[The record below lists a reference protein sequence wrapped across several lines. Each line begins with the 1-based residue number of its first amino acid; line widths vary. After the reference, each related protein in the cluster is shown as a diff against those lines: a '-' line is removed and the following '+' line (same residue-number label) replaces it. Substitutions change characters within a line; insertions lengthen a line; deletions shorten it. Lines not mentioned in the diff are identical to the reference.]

1 MPSTS
6 LDVLDRKLF
15 YVQSKLLESN
25 YSETDD
31 KVLSEAHLWFQPR
44 HYLEVIEERSNDSRC
59 GYPICGNSIIRPSDV
74 SSILKISYREKRL
87 YEIGRSKL
95 FCSCACLQKS
105 AIFEASL
112 PETHPA
118 SRQVAVDFLSQLGD
132 KSSSASAIDTLPN
145 NYFHAEPSAQ
155 INTGEKIRK
164 SQLAISNNDQVVLV
178 GAAKTVASSSTGKV
192 AQSILKQKSTPKP
205 RTEPSATS
213 SSIPIMSFNS
223 ENYSSS
229 SASSLPILN
238 YSNATTSKSK
248 EVKFVD
254 MKSLG
259 SSVAEKWVDSDIPKE
274 QIKRTSAMKKS
285 SLQSL
290 DYTSISDIQARVSTL
305 TVGAIIEKPS
315 VTPSPVL
322 NVSSDE
328 SPIGADSATEGNNVL
343 SVSNDNNL
351 LRQGKSVAVAVEEAD
366 SGEFKDAAADDD
378 FDYEDEE
385 DEDRIDDTEG
395 ETDGDGD
402 GDYSYRDSA
411 EDISLFMLMWT
422 TLDDLFGESITV
434 ICETAAPF
442 VHSPPP
448 AAALSIASDITA
460 VAVRSRGG
468 RVEHT
473 VTERSAE
480 DDIIEEQRQAIDP
493 TLLASQRSVAMFV
506 ERGFHSAEK
515 ACGLLEHLDA
525 TSMARYHN
533 LRGQILL
540 NVGMNETACPRLKSS
555 EFTFLALLVIDALV
569 TCQSLLTGISLDY
582 GAVSSRWGDRFRSS
596 VSQILRVRSGRQI
609 QKEHSRNLREGDLEL
624 LRSFFPRKLL

>member
-25 YSETDD
+25 YSESDE
-31 KVLSEAHLWFQPR
+31 KVLSEALLWFQPR

-59 GYPICGNSIIRPSDV
+59 GYPICSNSIVRPSDV

-95 FCSCACLQKS
+95 FCSCKCLQKS

-118 SRQVAVDFLSQLGD
+118 SRQVSVDFLSQLSD
-132 KSSSASAIDTLPN
+132 KSSAAAIDTLPK
-145 NYFHAEPSAQ
+145 NYFHGDPSAEA
-155 INTGEKIRK
+155 NTAEIIRTSPSAK
-164 SQLAISNNDQVVLV
+164 SAKSPIMVQRAAEIVVPN
-178 GAAKTVASSSTGKV
+178 STGKV
-192 AQSILKQKSTPKP
+192 AQSILKPKSTPNSK
-205 RTEPSATS
+205 TAPSATP

-229 SASSLPILN
+229 SVSSLPILN
-238 YSNATTSKSK
+238 YSTATTSKSK

-259 SSVAEKWVDSDIPKE
+259 SSVAEKWADSDVPKVLS
-274 QIKRTSAMKKS
+274 KRTSVTKKS

-290 DYTSISDIQARVSTL
+290 DYTSISDIQARVSSL
-305 TVGAIIEKPS
+305 TVGAIFEKPS
-315 VTPSPVL
+315 VLPSPVL
-322 NVSSDE
+322 NISSDE
-328 SPIGADSATEGNNVL
+328 NPIGTESAIEGNNITSVRNDNKLFRQEIAVELEDADSAEG
-343 SVSNDNNL
+343 
-351 LRQGKSVAVAVEEAD
+351 
-366 SGEFKDAAADDD
+366 KDAAANEDDSEYD
-378 FDYEDEE
+378 E

-402 GDYSYRDSA
+402 GDYLYRDSA

-422 TLDDLFGESITV
+422 TLDDLFGESISI
-434 ICETAAPF
+434 ICETTAPP
-442 VHSPPP
+442 VPSPIVPT
-448 AAALSIASDITA
+448 AALSIVSDVTA
-460 VAVRSRGG
+460 IAVRGTG
-468 RVEHT
+468 ERVENT
-473 VTERSAE
+473 AIERSAE
-480 DDIIEEQRQAIDP
+480 DDIIEEQRQSIDP

-515 ACGLLEHLDA
+515 ACGLLEYLDV
-525 TSMARYHN
+525 SSVARYHH

-569 TCQSLLTGISLDY
+569 TCQSLLTGISLDFD
-582 GAVSSRWGDRFRSS
+582 AVSNRWGDRFRSS
-596 VSQILRVRSGRQI
+596 VLQILRVRSGRQI
-609 QKEHSRNLREGDLEL
+609 EKENSRNLREGDLEL
-624 LRSFFPRKLL
+624 LRNFFTRKLL